1 MAFLSTLLSVVRD
14 PRFLV
19 PFGFALGGLFL
30 YLTVRGI
37 DWGEVGEHLAGASLA
52 AVAGAVA
59 IMLFSS
65 FLRAYRWRL
74 MWTSE
79 RVTAWRLFTVEM
91 AALGLNNFAPVRL
104 LDEPAVLTMLTL
116 RDRHPAATVVATV
129 VMTRVQDIMFT
140 MAFAFVAIVS
150 EPEIADFAGPAIYL
164 SGVLIVF
171 FILLLNLGRVARRIT
186 LLGKIPGILTYEQT
200 IREAM
205 QRKRELAATGS
216 LTIVYSLMLGP
227 CAWVLA
233 QGMGVEIS
241 LFQATIV
248 TLGAI
253 FFATSLPGLP
263 GAVGTFELAVV
274 EILALWDVPRELGIG
289 FGLILHLVLWG
300 PTTLF
305 AVAVLPREGIGLMQG
320 WRGIAHG
327 RQQDA

>member
-1 MAFLSTLLSVVRD
+1 MAFLSTLFSIIRS
-14 PRFLV
+14 PRLLV
-19 PFGFALGGLFL
+19 PFGFALGGFFL
-30 YLTVRGI
+30 YLTIRGVE
-37 DWGEVGEHLAGASLA
+37 WGEVGEQLA
-52 AVAGAVA
+52 ATSLPAVAAAVA

-79 RVTAWRLFTVEM
+79 RVTTWRLFTVEM

-116 RDRHPAATVVATV
+116 RDKHPAATVVATI

-140 MAFAFVAIVS
+140 MAFAFTAIVS
-150 EPEIADFAGPAIYL
+150 EPRIADFAGPAIYL
-164 SGVLIVF
+164 SGILIVF
-171 FILLLNLGRVARRIT
+171 FVLLLNLGRVARRIT

-200 IREAM
+200 ISEAM
-205 QRKRELAATGS
+205 RRKRELATTGS
-216 LTIVYSLMLGP
+216 LTVIYSLLLGP

-233 QGMGVEIS
+233 QGMGIEIS
-241 LFQATIV
+241 IFQATIV
-248 TLGAI
+248 ALGAI

-305 AVAVLPREGIGLMQG
+305 AIVVLPREGIGLMQG
-320 WRGIAHG
+320 WRGIMHG
-327 RQQDA
+327 RQHDA